1 MSTIVEVAKRASVS
15 IGTVSNVVR
24 GTARVSPELRERVAA
39 AIRDL
44 EYYPGSVAI
53 DVKVKQTCMLG
64 MILPDITN
72 TFFPEIMRGA
82 EDRAFERGYL
92 LVTANTDEQV
102 ERERQIV
109 SALRSRR
116 VDGILLAAA
125 SGSDTR
131 HIHAAINAGICVVCL
146 DRAAAGVDTDAV
158 LLDNVRGGQR
168 CVRHLVRSGYRDIAI
183 VTGPLGLQSAR
194 ERYQGYEDALRE
206 AEIEPPRPWILE
218 GDYRKESGYRLG
230 RKLAKMRRR
239 PAAVFVCNGA
249 MTLGVL
255 DAFDEFDIQI
265 GRDIAL
271 ATFDDLPGANS
282 FHHRLTTVV
291 QPSYEI
297 GSRAATI
304 LMDRVEGKLTGA
316 SLVIRMAPTLT
327 LGDSTTPLAAESRG
341 PRTGIRRT
349 KTR

>member
-1 MSTIVEVAKRASVS
+1 MSTIVEVAKRAGVS
-15 IGTVSNVVR
+15 IGTVSNVIR

-39 AIRDL
+39 AVRDL
-44 EYYPGSVAI
+44 EYYPGSVSV
-53 DVKVKQTCMLG
+53 DVKIKQTCMLG

-131 HIHAAINAGICVVCL
+131 HIHAAIKAGIHVVCL
-146 DRAAAGVDTDAV
+146 DRIAAGVDTDTV

-168 CVRHLVRSGYRDIAI
+168 CVRHLIRSGYRDIAI
-183 VTGPLGLQSAR
+183 ITGPLGLQSAR
-194 ERYQGYEDALRE
+194 ERYQGYEDALQE
-206 AEIEPPRPWILE
+206 PDIEPSRSRILE

-230 RKLAKMRRR
+230 KKLAKMGRR
-239 PAAVFVCNGA
+239 PSAVFVCNGV

-255 DAFDEFDIQI
+255 DAFEEMGIQTP
-265 GRDIAL
+265 RDVAL
-271 ATFDDLPGANS
+271 ATFDDLPGVNS
-282 FHHRLTTVV
+282 FHRHLTTVV

-304 LMDRVEGKLTGA
+304 LMDRVEGKLTG
-316 SLVIRMAPTLT
+316 
-327 LGDSTTPLAAESRG
+327 D
-341 PRTGIRRT
+341 
-349 KTR
+349 